1 MCKGKAGIE
10 GSGRVGEAP
19 GSQISPNPALD
30 QAEGERPLRGYSG
43 GEKWAQ
49 TGSNRR
55 PTD

>member
-1 MCKGKAGIE
+1 MGKGKAGIE
-10 GSGRVGEAP
+10 GLGRVGEAA

-30 QAEGERPLRGYSG
+30 QAESERLVRGYSG